1 MQVGCIGGCTMEVGM
16 KIISTVMICLL
27 VVVNAAI
34 ARPLQDVPESN
45 PDQTADEESAP
56 RAAISDNGWILKVPH
71 VRSIKMFH
79 LLDEATRQSGSEILV
94 VVDTSANVTAVGR
107 QLPSALEG
115 VPVLVVSQQQSSQVQ
130 QREDQ
135 EAEDD
140 ACWAAVDNHK
150 NELTK
155 PHVYSSNA
163 AHSERG
169 AYIAVHVDKAEN
181 VSTVKQQVPTEID
194 GFPVDVHEI
203 PADLEYALE
212 HPDHSRDNE
221 PYAIADR
228 QVQAVC
234 DDPANKWILKI
245 PHVDRCAPYLAIE
258 NHRPG
263 EEFQPAVGI
272 MVDYRENVDAVKDKV
287 PSKLGGFPT
296 EFGVDNVYLDEP
308 QDEEYHSPGH

>member
-1 MQVGCIGGCTMEVGM
+1 M
-16 KIISTVMICLL
+16 KLISTVVIWLL

-34 ARPLQDVPESN
+34 AKPLQHVPESN
-45 PDQTADEESAP
+45 PDQTGDEESAT

-79 LLDEATRQSGSEILV
+79 ALDEATRQTEPEILV
-94 VVDTSANVTAVGR
+94 IVDTSASVTKVER

-115 VPVLVVSQQQSSQVQ
+115 VPVVVVSHQQSSQVQ
-130 QREDQ
+130 QPADRD
-135 EAEDD
+135 AEDD
-140 ACWAAVDNHK
+140 ACWAAVDGHK

-163 AHSERG
+163 AESLDRG
-169 AYIAVHVDKAEN
+169 VYIAVHVDKAEN
-181 VSTVKQQVPTEID
+181 VSTVKQEVPTEID
-194 GFPVDVHEI
+194 GFPVVVDAI
-203 PADLEYALE
+203 SADLEYALE

-245 PHVDRCAPYLAIE
+245 PHVDRCAPYLAIG

-272 MVDYRENVDAVKDKV
+272 MVDYQEDVDAVKDKV
-287 PSKLGGFPT
+287 PSTLGGFPV
-296 EFGVDNVYLDEP
+296 EFGVDHVYTDEP
-308 QDEEYHSPGH
+308 QDGEYHSPGH

>member
-1 MQVGCIGGCTMEVGM
+1 M
-16 KIISTVMICLL
+16 KLISTVIICLL

-34 ARPLQDVPESN
+34 AKPVQDVPESN
-45 PDQTADEESAP
+45 PDQTGNEESATK
-56 RAAISDNGWILKVPH
+56 AAISDNGWILKVPH

-79 LLDEATRQSGSEILV
+79 ALDEATRQTEPEILV
-94 VVDTSANVTAVGR
+94 IVDTSANVTAVEG

-115 VPVLVVSQQQSSQVQ
+115 VPVVVVSQQQSAQVQ

-135 EAEDD
+135 EAEGD
-140 ACWAAVDNHK
+140 ACWGAVDSHK

-155 PHVYSSNA
+155 PHVYSFNEA
-163 AHSERG
+163 ASVDRG
-169 AYIAVHVDKAEN
+169 TYIAVHVDKAEN
-181 VSTVKQQVPTEID
+181 VGTVKQQAPTEID
-194 GFPVDVHEI
+194 GFPVVVYAI

-212 HPDHSRDNE
+212 HPDHSHDNE

-245 PHVDRCAPYLAIE
+245 PHVDACAPYLAIE

-272 MVDYRENVDAVKDKV
+272 MVDYRENVEAVKDKV
-287 PSKLGGFPT
+287 PSKVGGFPV

-308 QDEEYHSPGH
+308 QDEESHSPGR

>member
-1 MQVGCIGGCTMEVGM
+1 
-16 KIISTVMICLL
+16 MICLL
-27 VVVNAAI
+27 VVANAAV
-34 ARPLQDVPESN
+34 AKPLQDVLESN
-45 PDQTADEESAP
+45 PDQTGDEEPAT

-79 LLDEATRQSGSEILV
+79 ALDGATRQTEPEILV
-94 VVDTSANVTAVGR
+94 IVDTSANVTAVER
-107 QLPSALEG
+107 QLPSVLEG
-115 VPVLVVSQQQSSQVQ
+115 VPLVVVSQQQSYQMQ

-135 EAEDD
+135 DAEDD
-140 ACWAAVDNHK
+140 ACWTAVDSHK

-155 PHVYSSNA
+155 PHVYSFNA
-163 AHSERG
+163 ADSLDRG

-181 VSTVKQQVPTEID
+181 VSTVKQQVPMEID
-194 GFPVDVHEI
+194 GFPVVVNAI

-212 HPDHSRDNE
+212 HPDHSHDNE

-234 DDPANKWILKI
+234 DGPANKWILKI
-245 PHVDRCAPYLAIE
+245 PHVDSCAPYLAIE

-263 EEFQPAVGI
+263 EEFQPAVRI

-287 PSKLGGFPT
+287 PSTLGGFPV
-296 EFGVDNVYLDEP
+296 EFGVDHYPCEP
-308 QDEEYHSPGH
+308 QDEEYPSW